1 MSHLKIANAKEE
13 KIVNIFCKW
22 ERKNIQI
29 YIYIYIYIQTL
40 QHIASFYCKFILKI
54 YTAKNIKVYLTN
66 LYTKNSY
73 DYKNTEKMENW

>member
-1 MSHLKIANAKEE
+1 M
-13 KIVNIFCKW
+13 
-22 ERKNIQI
+22 RKKKYTSIYIYIYIYICIYI

-54 YTAKNIKVYLTN
+54 CTAKNMKVYVTNLYCKFTN

-73 DYKNTEKMENW
+73 DYKNTEKMEN